1 MESYK
6 IDVTE
11 MSEQD
16 KVRVQKA
23 AFKLGYVWSNSKDNV
38 INLQVGYYY
47 LGRDGLLGWDWASSW
62 YYFDKDYGRQIT
74 LQQLLKLAGMEDCM
88 TTKQFSKKDLVAG
101 KHVVELADGSR
112 YLLVNVLDKIIGFN
126 LQADSKGVH
135 DSWYTYLEEGLVY
148 PYNEDLNVVAVYKV
162 ISINVYCQ
170 CSESNIELVW
180 QRTEKSATQIEL
192 EKLQQQIAELQD
204 QVNKLQDT
212 L

>member
-38 INLQVGYYY
+38 INLQAGYYY
-47 LGRDGLLGWDWASSW
+47 LGRDGLLGWDWASSGH
-62 YYFDKDYGRQIT
+62 YFDKDYGRQIT
-74 LQQLLKLAGMEDCM
+74 LQQLLKLAGMENDV
-88 TTKQFSKKDLVAG
+88 TSKVFSKKDLVAG

-112 YLLVNVLDKIIGFN
+112 YLLVNVLDKIVGFN
-126 LQADSKGVH
+126 LLADSKGIH
-135 DSWYTYLEEGLVY
+135 DNWYTYLEEDLVY
-148 PYNEDLNVVAVYKV
+148 PYNKDLSVVAIYKV
-162 ISINVYCQ
+162 VNIDVYFQ
-170 CSESNIELVW
+170 CSDRNIELIW

-192 EKLQQQIAELQD
+192 EKLQQQIAELQA
-204 QVNKLQDT
+204 QTNKLQST